1 MAQRMKSPTS
11 AQISDLVKKFEEKKL
26 IELMKKKCEA
36 DEKIR
41 EFTEKVAQIGEQVSN
56 KFGQPE
62 EGDVE
67 EFVLETVNETP
78 ETSMNETIENNEE
91 KKEKSE
97 EKKQI
102 DEEKATETNQ
112 ETNQNLKNLDE
123 IANEPKVGKILN
135 FSLIKLNFKGYQNG
149 N

>member
-1 MAQRMKSPTS
+1 MSQRMKSPTT
-11 AQISDLVKKFEEKKL
+11 AQITDLVKKFEEKKL

-36 DEKIR
+36 DKKIR

-56 KFGQPE
+56 RFGQPE
-62 EGDVE
+62 DDDVE

-91 KKEKSE
+91 KCE
-97 EKKQI
+97 EKMQI
-102 DEEKATETNQ
+102 DEEKATEQ
-112 ETNQNLKNLDE
+112 ANQNLENLDE
-123 IANEPKVGKILN
+123 IANESKVGKILN
-135 FSLIKLNFKGYQNG
+135 FSLIKLNFKGYQTG

>member
-56 KFGQPE
+56 RFGQPE
-62 EGDVE
+62 DDDVE

-91 KKEKSE
+91 KCE
-97 EKKQI
+97 EKMQI
-102 DEEKATETNQ
+102 DEEKATEQ
-112 ETNQNLKNLDE
+112 ANQNLENLDE
-123 IANEPKVGKILN
+123 IANESKVGKILN
-135 FSLIKLNFKGYQNG
+135 FSLIKLNFKGYQTG